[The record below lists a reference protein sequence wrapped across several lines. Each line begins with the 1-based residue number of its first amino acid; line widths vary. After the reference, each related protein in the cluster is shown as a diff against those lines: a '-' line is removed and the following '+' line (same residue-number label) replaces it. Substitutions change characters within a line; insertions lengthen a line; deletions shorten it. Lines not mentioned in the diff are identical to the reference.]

1 MTVSKRALEENA
13 DEQSPHKRRRD
24 SAEDEESDNDDHSPR
39 ERSGSPVSRHDRTP
53 SPETDNRRLDQDLEL
68 EMQRDLAGMPTFPLP
83 SGPAKASAKLLS
95 MQGLPAALKDA
106 ERVSQELRISIDDL
120 PIQSRRKSQTGKG
133 DAETEQDRLGSRIR
147 TRLRD
152 TGVEEFFAGEYS
164 FRIRRFRADRALLLV
179 QTALLPELA
188 GLPLVPHPDEFLHDY
203 LVSAPTGSGKTLSYV
218 VPLIEVSLRRSVSSV
233 RYLWLSPFEQVLSK
247 RVVTRL
253 RALII
258 LPTRDLVMQVRETL
272 DSLSRGTGLKVG
284 HTCDM
289 LAKPF

>member
-1 MTVSKRALEENA
+1 MLATVSKRALDENA
-13 DEQSPHKRRRD
+13 DEQSPHKRKRD
-24 SAEDEESDNDDHSPR
+24 SAEDEDSDDDDRSQR
-39 ERSGSPVSRHDRTP
+39 ERSGSPVSRPDRTP

-83 SGPAKASAKLLS
+83 SGPAKASAKMLS

-120 PIQSRRKSQTGKG
+120 HVQSRRKSQISKG
-133 DAETEQDRLGSRIR
+133 EDETEQDRLGSRIR
-147 TRLRD
+147 KRLRD

-164 FRIRRFRADRALLLV
+164 LRTLSSRADYTLLLV

-218 VPLIEVSLRRSVSSV
+218 VPLIEVRLWRSGSGVK
-233 RYLWLSPFEQVLSK
+233 Y
-247 RVVTRL
+247 
-253 RALII
+253 
-258 LPTRDLVMQVRETL
+258 
-272 DSLSRGTGLKVG
+272 
-284 HTCDM
+284 
-289 LAKPF
+289 